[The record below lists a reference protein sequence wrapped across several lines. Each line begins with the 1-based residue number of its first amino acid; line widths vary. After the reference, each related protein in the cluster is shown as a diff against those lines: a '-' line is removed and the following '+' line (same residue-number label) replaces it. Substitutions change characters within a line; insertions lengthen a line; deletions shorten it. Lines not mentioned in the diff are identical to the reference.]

1 MRLLIIGGTRFLGRH
16 LVAAA
21 LARGDEVTV
30 FNRGQSLAPE
40 ALPAGV
46 RWLAGDRRASLE
58 ALAGGTWDAVVDTCG
73 YLPGEVRSL
82 GLALRER
89 VAHCAFIS
97 SVSAYADARQ
107 PNAEDAA
114 LAQLPPQADASVV
127 NGETYGPL
135 KAACEAEALA
145 AWGAERCLLIRPG
158 LIVGPHDP
166 TGRFSWW
173 PARLA
178 RTAAGPAPAATVPAG
193 SPPSQTAPEA
203 LVLAPGAP
211 DDPIQCI
218 DARDLASFVLSALDR
233 SLSGAFNLVSP
244 PGHWCMADLLLAC
257 AQAAGR
263 QPDLAWVDS
272 VWLQAQGVAP
282 WMDLP
287 LWLPPEGE
295 HAAFMRVPADRALAA
310 GLKLRP
316 LAETAADTLAW
327 WRSLPPEAQAF
338 AQTGLA
344 PEREAELLRHW
355 QGRASTPAG

>member
-21 LARGDEVTV
+21 WARGDELTV
-30 FNRGQSLAPE
+30 FNRGQSMAPA

-82 GLALRER
+82 GLALRDR
-89 VAHCAFIS
+89 VARCAFIS

-178 RTAAGPAPAATVPAG
+178 RAAEP
-193 SPPSQTAPEA
+193 
-203 LVLAPGAP
+203 VLAPGTP
-211 DDPIQCI
+211 GDPVQCI
-218 DARDLASFVLSALDR
+218 DARDLASFVLSALDH
-233 SLSGAFNLVSP
+233 SLSGPFNLVSP
-244 PGHWCMADLLLAC
+244 PGHWCMADLLQAC
-257 AQAAGR
+257 AQAACR

-272 VWLQAQGVAP
+272 AWLQAQGVRP

-295 HAAFMRVPADRALAA
+295 HAAFMRVPVDRALAA

-338 AQTGLA
+338 VQTGLA